1 MWLVG
6 LPPNIFG
13 TTFPCL
19 NYLAALGGFL
29 LSIRCALSA
38 AASRIVGPHWVQ
50 YRLAQWPH
58 WTAEIPMSY
67 QVLARKWRPRL
78 FREMVGQTH
87 VLQALINALDNN
99 RLHHAYLFTGTRG
112 VGKTTIARILAK
124 CLNCEV
130 GISSE
135 PCGECSAC
143 REIDEGRFVDLIEV
157 DAASRT
163 KVEDTRE
170 LLDNVQYAPSRGRFK
185 VYLIDEV
192 HMLSSHSFNALLKTL
207 EEPPEHVKFLLATTD
222 PQKLPVTILSRCLQF
237 SLKNMPP
244 EKVVE
249 HLRYVLAE
257 ETISFDDE
265 SLWLLGRAADG
276 SMRDALSLTDQA
288 IAFGNG
294 ALKVTDVRSMLGTI
308 DHGQVFGLLEALVAH
323 DARALMQA
331 VADLAEQGAD
341 FAGVMA
347 ELISTLQRLAIAQ
360 VVPEAADNSLGDQ
373 ARLLELAGR
382 ISAEDVQLF
391 YQLGLHGRRDLPL
404 APEPRGG
411 FEMALLRML
420 AFRPGTL
427 GDAPVAAAPA
437 RQAPVSAPGHEPEPE
452 KPAGLSPAKAE
463 SASSRPPDS
472 QQSDAEQSSVVRVAA
487 QPSIQ
492 DETKAAAVI
501 ESAATQAVDSVAA
514 IAAPNEPL
522 VTTAPIPQP
531 INPRTPVKPPQ
542 NEPPA
547 EWLEAPPPQDDAPE
561 RDDDDEPLDVSQYLG
576 DWSDDQPTAGTEA
589 QQSASDEISHLPP
602 ATGLAA
608 DWLALFDQLGLSG
621 LTQSIA
627 AHCQLVAR
635 DAGIWTLHLDPGH
648 SALYNENHRLRLQQA
663 LITQQGSELRL
674 DVEVQAPQQETP
686 AVAAARRKATR
697 QKAAEASIHAD
708 PMVQRLRNEFSA
720 EICEGSIR
728 PVDAPA
734 L

>member
-1 MWLVG
+1 
-6 LPPNIFG
+6 
-13 TTFPCL
+13 
-19 NYLAALGGFL
+19 
-29 LSIRCALSA
+29 
-38 AASRIVGPHWVQ
+38 
-50 YRLAQWPH
+50 
-58 WTAEIPMSY
+58 MSY

-130 GISSE
+130 GVSSE
-135 PCGECSAC
+135 PCGQCSAC

-249 HLRYVLAE
+249 HLRHVLAE

-294 ALKVTDVRSMLGTI
+294 ALQVSEVRSMLGTI
-308 DHGQVFGLLEALVAH
+308 DHGQVFGLLDALVAH
-323 DARALMQA
+323 DARALMRA
-331 VADLAEQGAD
+331 VAELAEQGAD
-341 FAGVMA
+341 FAGVLA

-373 ARLLELAGR
+373 SRLLDLAGR

-427 GDAPVAAAPA
+427 GDAPAASEPSNQRPA
-437 RQAPVSAPGHEPEPE
+437 TEPEPE

-463 SASSRPPDS
+463 SADRRPPSPEQSRPEPTKVAAVS
-472 QQSDAEQSSVVRVAA
+472 APVATANAAQPAAQLVAQPIAAPSDALVGHAAEVAA
-487 QPSIQ
+487 Q
-492 DETKAAAVI
+492 AAAVS
-501 ESAATQAVDSVAA
+501 EPP
-514 IAAPNEPL
+514 APAEP
-522 VTTAPIPQP
+522 ASPQP
-531 INPRTPVKPPQ
+531 INPRIPAQPPQ

-547 EWLEAPPPQDDAPE
+547 EWLEAPPPQDDAPDRE
-561 RDDDDEPLDVSQYLG
+561 DDDEPLDVSQYLG
-576 DWSDDQPTAGTEA
+576 DWSGDDAAAENEA
-589 QQSASDEISHLPP
+589 QQQSKDEISDLPP

-608 DWLALFDQLGLSG
+608 EWLALFDQLGLSG

-627 AHCQLVAR
+627 AHCELVAR
-635 DAGIWTLHLDPGH
+635 DTCVWKLHLDPGH

-663 LITQQGSELRL
+663 ICTQQGSEVRL
-674 DVEVQAPQQETP
+674 EVEVQAPQQETP
-686 AVAAARRKATR
+686 AIAAARRKAAR
-697 QKAAEASIHAD
+697 QQAAEASIQSD
-708 PMVQRLRNEFSA
+708 PMVQRLCSDFSA

-728 PVDAPA
+728 PVDAPNA
-734 L
+734 